1 MENLI
6 NPSALPVALAL
17 AILVERLW
25 EYFAT
30 PATDQLPDHLRPT
43 VNRYGPVLPAAIIT
57 VSTGLN
63 LLDPA
68 VPGLVGLALS
78 ALLIAGGSNLVHD
91 LTQRKGSQ
99 M

>member
-30 PATDQLPDHLRPT
+30 PATDQLPEPYRPIA
-43 VNRYGPVLPAAIIT
+43 NRYGPVLPAAILCAAA
-57 VSTGLN
+57 GLN
-63 LLDPA
+63 LLAPA
-68 VPGLVGLALS
+68 VPGPVGLALS
-78 ALLIAGGSNLVHD
+78 ALLIAGGSNLIHD